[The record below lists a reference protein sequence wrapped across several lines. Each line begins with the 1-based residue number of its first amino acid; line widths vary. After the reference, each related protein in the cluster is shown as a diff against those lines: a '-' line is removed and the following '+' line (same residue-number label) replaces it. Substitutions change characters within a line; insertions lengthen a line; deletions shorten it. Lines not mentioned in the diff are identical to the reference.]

1 VYLLPIT
8 RQKRTL
14 LIEQGGFMQSALIN
28 LNHPAHYFTFG
39 PFSISIG
46 NAVIIGVMIAIFA
59 IALFLP
65 FPHSKENR

>member
-1 VYLLPIT
+1 
-8 RQKRTL
+8 
-14 LIEQGGFMQSALIN
+14 MQSALIN